1 MLPSLP
7 EASDDSTAAGVW
19 KQQFPLESALLLH
32 VAPLGHPYWAM
43 FQSPENQVRKLNA
56 LGLFASDEFWKVKY
70 VHTHVLF
77 IKICKINLHI
87 KL

>member
-1 MLPSLP
+1 MLGTELDACFVLPWRLQRPLRSMLPSLP

-56 LGLFASDEFWKVKY
+56 LGLFASDEF
-70 VHTHVLF
+70 
-77 IKICKINLHI
+77 
-87 KL
+87 